1 MITAEELKDNY
12 ISWIRKSYDYS
23 QLDNGVIRIDTPFMD
38 NMSDG
43 IIIYAVQ
50 NSDNTI
56 MLTDDGWTLDNL
68 KSRGVFVNK
77 SRPRKKLLEK
87 QLKIYGITLDN
98 NDLMITTELKKF
110 AEAKHRLL
118 QAILF
123 VNDMFMLSKCNTSNI
138 FLEDVDSY
146 FVDNHIR
153 VLRNASFIGNSGLT
167 HKFEFSIAGFE
178 DEVPYRL
185 IKIMSSYNNPMF
197 AKSIVTD
204 VEQTRY
210 SNNVE
215 TNTNFYVFI
224 NDFKNKEKVNP
235 NEEIIN
241 LFKSSD
247 IQPILFSERND
258 FVDTF
263 KE

>member
-50 NSDNTI
+50 NSDNTL

-68 KSRGVFVNK
+68 KSHGVFVNK
-77 SRPRKKLLEK
+77 SKPRKKLLEK

-123 VNDMFMLSKCNTSNI
+123 VNDMFIWHKLNRSTFSKIISMTKDIEDREEQNI
-138 FLEDVDSY
+138 KCEQEFVRAAVIWPEITQDFLENEDVTVAGLSEEILY
-146 FVDNHIR
+146 
-153 VLRNASFIGNSGLT
+153 NSG
-167 HKFEFSIAGFE
+167 F
-178 DEVPYRL
+178 VPPQTERL
-185 IKIMSSYNNPMF
+185 
-197 AKSIVTD
+197 
-204 VEQTRY
+204 
-210 SNNVE
+210 
-215 TNTNFYVFI
+215 
-224 NDFKNKEKVNP
+224 
-235 NEEIIN
+235 
-241 LFKSSD
+241 
-247 IQPILFSERND
+247 
-258 FVDTF
+258 
-263 KE
+263 